1 MKKLLCAVLILCLVP
16 MISLAEIDL
25 SGLSTEELMDLNK
38 AVIME
43 IFSRDDFQLVTVPAG
58 TYKVG
63 EDIPA
68 GTYTVQADNLAAVS
82 VMDKKGNYTAKI
94 YTVTKE
100 SPSWFWRTAKAWPL
114 STVFVFRPTQGLVS
128 NANKRVGL

>member
-68 GTYTVQADNLAAVS
+68 GPIPCRRTISPQFPLW
-82 VMDKKGNYTAKI
+82 
-94 YTVTKE
+94 TKRGTTPLK
-100 SPSWFWRTAKAWPL
+100 STRSQKRIRWASWFWKTAKACRS
-114 STVFVFRPTQGLVS
+114 STASAFPPMLG
-128 NANKRVGL
+128 

>member
-16 MISLAEIDL
+16 MVSLAEIDL

-43 IFSRDDFQLVTVPAG
+43 IFSRDDFQMVTVPAG

-100 SPSWFWRTAKAWPL
+100 NPVGKLVLEDGESVSIVNSVRFSPYA
-114 STVFVFRPTQGLVS
+114 GL
-128 NANKRVGL
+128 GF

>member
-58 TYKVG
+58 T
-63 EDIPA
+63 
-68 GTYTVQADNLAAVS
+68 
-82 VMDKKGNYTAKI
+82 
-94 YTVTKE
+94 
-100 SPSWFWRTAKAWPL
+100 
-114 STVFVFRPTQGLVS
+114 
-128 NANKRVGL
+128 